1 LNQEDI
7 NHINSPITCNEIEA
21 EIKSLLKNKSSG
33 PDGFMAKFSHIFKE
47 EQTLILLKLF
57 QEIEKEEH
65 YQIHSVKPAL
75 HLF

>member
-1 LNQEDI
+1 M
-7 NHINSPITCNEIEA
+7 
-21 EIKSLLKNKSSG
+21 KSSG